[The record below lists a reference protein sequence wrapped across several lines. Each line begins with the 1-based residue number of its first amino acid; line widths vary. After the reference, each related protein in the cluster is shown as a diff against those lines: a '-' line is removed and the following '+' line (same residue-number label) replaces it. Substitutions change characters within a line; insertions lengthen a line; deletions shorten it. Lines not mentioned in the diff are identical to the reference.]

1 MPCEIETKRS
11 RPEGPFGRVDIR
23 AHCKVHNFVV
33 HGAEIGEICPIGQI
47 EAARDEALAALGKPT
62 PSNVPNT
69 YSGSTEPAP
78 ADDGTRPEP
87 PPKRTRKSKA
97 EPDA

>member
-1 MPCEIETKRS
+1 MHCEIETKRS

-47 EAARDEALAALGKPT
+47 EAARDEALAKIVACAGDPSAENDGLTTT
-62 PSNVPNT
+62 PDPAPNT
-69 YSGSTEPAP
+69 HTIA
-78 ADDGTRPEP
+78 
-87 PPKRTRKSKA
+87 KRTRKPKV

>member
-47 EAARDEALAALGKPT
+47 EAARDEALAALG
-62 PSNVPNT
+62 N
-69 YSGSTEPAP
+69 PAP
-78 ADDGTRPEP
+78 VIIDDVDGSARVAASPSTHAPRRPRK
-87 PPKRTRKSKA
+87 PKV